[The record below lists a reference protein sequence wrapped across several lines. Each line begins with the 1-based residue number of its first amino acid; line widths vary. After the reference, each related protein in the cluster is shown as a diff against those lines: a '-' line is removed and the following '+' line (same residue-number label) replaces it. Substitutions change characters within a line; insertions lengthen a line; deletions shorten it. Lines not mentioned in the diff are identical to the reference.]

1 MTGFCYRRYSRAH
14 SSVRRIDLTAGDP
27 GCRVLGASRTTRPTP
42 GSARAAEPVSHS
54 PAPPVAQNYPG
65 IDLKQIRRELGR
77 RERVRRELRH
87 QGEPVRQEPGLCSIG
102 PDAQDPPQC
111 APSPLIVH
119 LGNSAVLENTFFTG
133 PARFIRKH
141 RARGTGRAA
150 RHTAVIG
157 IS

>member
-1 MTGFCYRRYSRAH
+1 M
-14 SSVRRIDLTAGDP
+14 
-27 GCRVLGASRTTRPTP
+27 
-42 GSARAAEPVSHS
+42 
-54 PAPPVAQNYPG
+54 AQNYPG

-102 PDAQDPPQC
+102 PDAQDPPAMRTITPNC
-111 APSPLIVH
+111 ASW
-119 LGNSAVLENTFFTG
+119 NSAVLENIFFTG